1 MVFAGKEG
9 LMTFRKYCRFFRHS
23 TDEIMMKDQ
32 ILIKSEKCEA
42 LSLPPSKQ
50 PAQSVNAFNQVSL
63 AE

>member
-1 MVFAGKEG
+1 
-9 LMTFRKYCRFFRHS
+9 MTFRKYCRFFRHS